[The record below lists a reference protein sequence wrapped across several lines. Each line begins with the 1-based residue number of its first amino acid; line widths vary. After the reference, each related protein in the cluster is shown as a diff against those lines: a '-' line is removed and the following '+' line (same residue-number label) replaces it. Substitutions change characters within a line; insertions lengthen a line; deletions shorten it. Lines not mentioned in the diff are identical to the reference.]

1 MKIISAILYF
11 LSHHPGWS
19 FPLLML
25 ICLLLWAWTK
35 KWIFGIL
42 AMLVPIMNIFLAHM
56 LNAWFLNAY
65 GVKGTAI
72 ITKEEQTNSTLND
85 AYIYD
90 YDVLM
95 KTADGKDVLTGFST
109 MSAAIYPIRNTI
121 LIPNVND
128 PFLVKYIPG
137 YEKNIV
143 ILSDESN
150 FGIARKMM
158 KNQIEVQK
166 AEIQYTTSPYN
177 KAFKEEYLQVLKAY
191 VADSDNA
198 LDPNVISRYKT
209 IIQELESA
217 QP

>member
-1 MKIISAILYF
+1 MTIISAILYF
-11 LSHHPGWS
+11 LSHSPGWS
-19 FPLLML
+19 FPILMIL
-25 ICLLLWAWTK
+25 CLLLWTWTK

-42 AMLVPIMNIFLAHM
+42 ALLVPIMNIFLAHM

-65 GVKGTAI
+65 GIKGTAI

-85 AYIYD
+85 QYIYD
-90 YDVLM
+90 YDVLL
-95 KTADGKDVLTGFST
+95 KTADGRDILTGFST
-109 MSAAIYPIRNTI
+109 MSAAVYPIRNAI

-166 AEIQYTTSPYN
+166 TEIQYNASPYN
-177 KAFKEEYLQVLKAY
+177 KAFKEEYLQALKAY
-191 VADSDNA
+191 VADTDNVS
-198 LDPNVISRYKT
+198 DPNVINRYKA
-209 IIQELESA
+209 IIQQLESG

>member
-11 LSHHPGWS
+11 LSHHPGWA
-19 FPLLML
+19 FPLLIL
-25 ICLLLWAWTK
+25 LFLLLWAWTK

-42 AMLVPIMNIFLAHM
+42 AFVVPIFNIFLAHM
-56 LNAWFLNAY
+56 FNAWFLNAY

-85 AYIYD
+85 QYIYD
-90 YDVLM
+90 YDVLV

-109 MSAAIYPIRNTI
+109 MSAAVYPVRNTI

-166 AEIQYTTSPYN
+166 AEIQYTASPFN
-177 KAFKEEYLQVLKAY
+177 KAFKEEYLQALKTY
-191 VADSDNA
+191 VTDSDNVS
-198 LDPNVISRYKT
+198 DPNVINRYKA
-209 IIQELESA
+209 IIRELESG
-217 QP
+217 QQ